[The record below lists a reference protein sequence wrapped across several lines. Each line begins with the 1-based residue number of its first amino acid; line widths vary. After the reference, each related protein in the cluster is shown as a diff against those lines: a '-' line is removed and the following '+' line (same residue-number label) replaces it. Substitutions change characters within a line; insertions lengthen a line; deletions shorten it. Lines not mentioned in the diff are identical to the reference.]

1 MMLNKFWVTLL
12 ILTFAGIEVGAQNN
26 VVYTKSFTRKLA
38 YHQIDFFQPVER
50 WIHITNIKSDGY
62 MNYDA
67 VLRDEEGLEIRLNIQ
82 EANKTH
88 SQHPHIELMRIIST
102 ISTNNQEAQIKI
114 SQMNQDWVKERYQ
127 ADWGLFADFIP
138 KVEYSEYPKGRLL
151 CLFKEGQAMVNYIV
165 LHDEEELDPYFEFPL
180 AFY

>member
-1 MMLNKFWVTLL
+1 
-12 ILTFAGIEVGAQNN
+12 LTFAGIEVGAQNN

-50 WIHITNIKSDGY
+50 WIHITNIKSDDY

-67 VLRDEEGLEIRLNIQ
+67 VLRDEKGLEIRLNIQ

-114 SQMNQDWVKERYQ
+114 SQMNQDWV
-127 ADWGLFADFIP
+127 
-138 KVEYSEYPKGRLL
+138 
-151 CLFKEGQAMVNYIV
+151 IV

>member
-1 MMLNKFWVTLL
+1 MINKTILTL
-12 ILTFAGIEVGAQNN
+12 ILFISICMESEAQDDMIYNKSI
-26 VVYTKSFTRKLA
+26 TKTLA

-50 WIHITNIKSDGY
+50 WIHITNIRSDEY
-62 MNYDA
+62 MDYDA

-82 EANKTH
+82 EANKMLVD
-88 SQHPHIELMRIIST
+88 HPHIELMRIIST
-102 ISTNNQEAQIKI
+102 ISTNDPENDIVIQ
-114 SQMNQDWVKERYQ
+114 QMNQEWVKERYE
-127 ADWGLFADFIP
+127 ADWGLFADFTP
-138 KVEYSEYPKGRLL
+138 KYNYSDYPKGRML